1 MKKELVTALKAMAIV
16 VAGVLVANAIERK
29 YLTTKT
35 LAPAEVTE

>member
-29 YLTTKT
+29 YLTTRT
-35 LAPAEVTE
+35 LAPEVAE